1 MQCGVVRLCI
11 FGFEGKVCFAPSTF
25 LPDATSLQLYN
36 FMEKSWFQRRK
47 TFLLL
52 LKITLIYL
60 NGITFNGS
68 ESSLL
73 AQNLEL
79 WLLNTNKNSLRNL
92 RLQCLSWHLNLETTI
107 RTSLDNCKKS
117 DGSASGLAVQ
127 LQLLTVA
134 ETFVEDAVEEILSS
148 IPLGRD
154 GTSQPSS
161 APEPKRQWDGNN
173 KCLLTLSALLHQLLQ
188 IRHIHTKV
196 ICFTCYFTLD
206 HCIFLPGNGLVCL

>member
-1 MQCGVVRLCI
+1 MLVLASE
-11 FGFEGKVCFAPSTF
+11 FGNHDMYKSGQ
-25 LPDATSLQLYN
+25 LQ
-36 FMEKSWFQRRK
+36 
-47 TFLLL
+47 
-52 LKITLIYL
+52 
-60 NGITFNGS
+60 
-68 ESSLL
+68 
-73 AQNLEL
+73 
-79 WLLNTNKNSLRNL
+79 
-92 RLQCLSWHLNLETTI
+92 
-107 RTSLDNCKKS
+107 KS

-134 ETFVEDAVEEILSS
+134 EMFVEDAVEEILSS
-148 IPLGRD
+148 VPLGRD

-206 HCIFLPGNGLVCL
+206 HCIFLPGSGLVCLWSSWVLVVKLVF

>member
-11 FGFEGKVCFAPSTF
+11 FGFEGKVCFAPSTS

-36 FMEKSWFQRRK
+36 FVEKSWFQRRK

-68 ESSLL
+68 ENSLL

-92 RLQCLSWHLNLETTI
+92 RLQCLSWHLNLGTTI
-107 RTSLDNCKKS
+107 RTSLDNCKS
-117 DGSASGLAVQ
+117 QMAVP
-127 LQLLTVA
+127 VA
-134 ETFVEDAVEEILSS
+134 WLFSCS
-148 IPLGRD
+148 YSR
-154 GTSQPSS
+154 
-161 APEPKRQWDGNN
+161 
-173 KCLLTLSALLHQLLQ
+173 
-188 IRHIHTKV
+188 
-196 ICFTCYFTLD
+196 
-206 HCIFLPGNGLVCL
+206 